1 MAMFGNN
8 LWLAEQNTKVPAISH
23 VLSYRATLTAA
34 NTTQTIAIPSAVTNP
49 AQAVFPGIQP
59 TGQPQQ
65 GRKLVVTGMVV
76 RDANGPIGGTAGGS
90 VTLQD
95 TTQGLAVVS
104 QASPTTAGQN
114 PPYTKTE
121 VTTGTAFVNPNDALA
136 IIYTA
141 PTTASG
147 TTGTAFTV
155 DVFGYWQQAV

>member
-1 MAMFGNN
+1 MPMFGNG
-8 LWLAEQNTKVPAISH
+8 LWLAEQNTKIPAITH
-23 VLSYRATLTAA
+23 VLSYRVQLTAA
-34 NTTQTIAIPSAVTNP
+34 NTTQTVAIPSAVTNP

-65 GRKLVVTGMVV
+65 GRKLIVTGMVV

-90 VTLQD
+90 VALQD
-95 TTQGLAVVS
+95 TTQALTVASV
-104 QASPTTAGQN
+104 ASPTAAGAN
-114 PPYTKTE
+114 PPYTKAE
-121 VTTGTAFVNPNDALA
+121 LTTGTAFVNPNDSLA
-136 IIYTA
+136 IVYTA

>member
-1 MAMFGNN
+1 MPMFGNG
-8 LWLAEQNTKVPAISH
+8 LWLAEQNTKIPAISH
-23 VLSYRATLTAA
+23 VLSYRVQLTAA
-34 NTTQTIAIPSAVTNP
+34 NTTQTVAIPSAVTNP

-65 GRKLVVTGMVV
+65 GRKLIVTGMVV

-90 VTLQD
+90 VALQD
-95 TTQGLAVVS
+95 TTQALTVASV
-104 QASPTTAGQN
+104 ASPVTAGAN
-114 PPYTKTE
+114 PPYNKAE
-121 VTTGTAFVNPNDALA
+121 ITTGTAFVNPNDALA
-136 IIYTA
+136 IVYTA

>member
-1 MAMFGNN
+1 MAMFGNG
-8 LWLAEQNTKVPAISH
+8 LWLAEQNTKIPAITH
-23 VLSYRATLTAA
+23 VLSYRVQLSAA
-34 NTTQTIAIPSAVTNP
+34 NSTQTVAIPSAVTNP

-65 GRKLVVTGMVV
+65 GRKLMVTGLVV

-95 TTQGLAVVS
+95 TTQGLAVATLPS
-104 QASPTTAGQN
+104 ATTAGLN
-114 PPYTKTE
+114 APYSKVE
-121 VTTGTAFVNPNDALA
+121 VTQGTAFVNPNDTLA
-136 IIYTA
+136 VIYTA

-155 DVFGYWQQAV
+155 DVFGYWQQGV